1 MRRGGWV
8 EYRRCVGERA
18 SSSDVRRTSGWM
30 GSYRRNRE
38 RFIPSRTRVK
48 LLNLRSSRLSRRGKG
63 VVGSTQPWGREAPKQ
78 VREEG
83 AENDSERCIALHIV
97 LSCPP
102 VDKSARLLDG
112 TVTTLSVRLPEGSAH
127 FQVWLKCSCRQPSNS
142 YISMK
147 ASESKER
154 AVSSMLRET
163 YPTLI
168 SLQRAERATTG

>member
-1 MRRGGWV
+1 MRV
-8 EYRRCVGERA
+8 ERVVRWGLTVGTVSVLYLTDHGRNF
-18 SSSDVRRTSGWM
+18 RTSGFKIF
-30 GSYRRNRE
+30 E
-38 RFIPSRTRVK
+38 QCRTK
-48 LLNLRSSRLSRRGKG
+48 LRQGEG